1 MPRYKCQTISSPIS
15 TRSAG
20 RITDRGARSESNREL
35 WTVLAA
41 LTLLY
46 VAIVSVANRRFVWFD
61 ELFTLDLAQAGT
73 VQEMWQL
80 TRKFDFQLPLGYLLS
95 RISIKL
101 VGHGSL
107 GLRFPSMLEFYIG
120 SMALFLYV
128 RRKVGISY
136 AIAAVLLLWLGQ
148 TFRYATEARPYA
160 LLLMFFSTLLLCWD
174 SARTSENRGL
184 ALWGVVISNLGMFT
198 AHMFAPLSLLP
209 FLAAEGFSFWRTRKT
224 DFALW
229 AALVLPT
236 VLIVLYLPAFNGYEK
251 LYFPPAFQASL
262 RKMAGF
268 FHEAIVVIS
277 LALVMALSAAL
288 AMPQQQTQVR
298 TGSGLRPEE
307 LALFGCLLLN
317 PIVLNAALMQ
327 THGAFWGRYAITTEA
342 IIYIGIAMLLGI
354 RLGNDRRAGYAAA
367 AVLLIFCLGENVW
380 LPLSHPSPRNAS
392 VLSSIRPDLPLVAA
406 GGVTFFEMN
415 HYEEPDIISRLYFLQ
430 NRSLALSYTNT
441 NIFEDRGFGNS
452 MRAYFPIHAN
462 IAPYCDFVREH
473 HEFLVFGTYGAPEE
487 WLLKKLRDDGARLT
501 WLGSYSVPYVDS
513 DLYLVNVTK

>member
-1 MPRYKCQTISSPIS
+1 MISSPIF
-15 TRSAG
+15 TRPAG
-20 RITDRGARSESNREL
+20 KISDRWARPESNQEL
-35 WTVLAA
+35 WTALAV

-46 VAIVSVANRRFVWFD
+46 VAVVSVANRRFVWFD

-73 VQEMWQL
+73 VQQMWQL
-80 TRKFDFQLPLGYLLS
+80 IRKFDFQLPVGYLLS

-101 VGHGSL
+101 IGHGSL
-107 GLRFPSMLEFYIG
+107 GLRLPSMLEFYVG

-174 SARTSENRGL
+174 STKTSENRGL
-184 ALWGVVISNLGMFT
+184 ALWGVALSNLGMFT
-198 AHMFAPLSLLP
+198 AHMFAPLSLFP
-209 FLAAEGFSFWRTRKT
+209 FLAAEGFSFSRTRKT

-229 AALVLPT
+229 AGLLLPT
-236 VLIVLYLPAFNGYEK
+236 VLIVSYLPAFHGYEK
-251 LYFPPAFQASL
+251 LYFPPEFQASL
-262 RKMAGF
+262 HKMAGF
-268 FHEAIVVIS
+268 FHEAIVGIS
-277 LALVMALSAAL
+277 VALVMALSAAL
-288 AMPQQQTQVR
+288 AMPQQRTQLR

-307 LALFGCLLLN
+307 LVLFGCLLLN
-317 PIVLNAALMQ
+317 PIFLNAALME

-342 IIYIGIAMLLGI
+342 VIYIGMAMLLGI

-367 AVLLIFCLGENVW
+367 AVLLLFCLAENVW
-380 LPLSHPSPRNAS
+380 LPLSHPSLRNAS
-392 VLSSIRPDLPLVAA
+392 ALASIRPDLPLVDA

-415 HYEEPDIISRLYFLQ
+415 HYENPDILSRLYFLK

-441 NIFEDRGFGNS
+441 NLFEDRGFGDD
-452 MRAYFPIHAN
+452 MKAYFPIRAH
-462 IAPYCDFVREH
+462 IAAYTDFVREH
-473 HEFLVFGTYGAPEE
+473 HEFLVFGTYGAPEQ
-487 WLLKKLRDDGARLT
+487 WLLHKLHDDGARLT
-501 WLGSYSVPYVDS
+501 WLGSYSVPYTDS